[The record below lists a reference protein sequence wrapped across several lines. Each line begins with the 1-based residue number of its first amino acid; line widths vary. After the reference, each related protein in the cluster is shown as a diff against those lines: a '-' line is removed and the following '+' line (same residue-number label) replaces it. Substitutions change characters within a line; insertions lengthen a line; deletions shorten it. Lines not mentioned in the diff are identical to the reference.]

1 MAATASDTRIPVT
14 VLTGFLGAGKTTLLN
29 RILTENHGKRIAV
42 IENEFGEIGI
52 DNALVIGAD
61 EEIFE
66 MNNGCICCT
75 VRGDLIRILGQLLK
89 RRDRFDYIL
98 VETTGLA
105 DPGPVAQTFFSDEE
119 VKEHYRL
126 DGIVTLVDAK
136 HINLHLGDAPE
147 AKGQIAFADRIL
159 LNKTDLVTPAELD
172 RLEET
177 IHSINAV
184 AKIHRTT
191 QANLA
196 VDQVINLHAFDLD
209 HKLSLDGDFLEKEL
223 PFEWSGAYHLDAG
236 PYTLVLD
243 AGPDPVMGV
252 VLLQLDA
259 HEAGHCH
266 EHGEK
271 EECGHDHKHEH
282 GHDRG
287 HDHDHA
293 HKDEPGHAEAEGHK
307 HGPECD
313 HDHGHGHGHEGHD
326 HDHDHDCGHDH
337 GHGGLHGALHQ
348 AEDTATSIFSYP
360 ASSVKTG
367 GELKPGK
374 KLFKLVLGE
383 DGGRYQVTI
392 PEHGNYALFTQH
404 GLDEFSGR
412 LERDGKA
419 IEPAHEHEHG
429 GHVHEH
435 THDESVSSV
444 GIEEKRELDPKKLN
458 NWLSELLQSK
468 GADIFRMKGILNLK
482 GSPSRFVFQGVHMM
496 FEGKADRP
504 WKDADERKSQLVF
517 IGRKLD
523 REALNAGF
531 RRCLA

>member
-1 MAATASDTRIPVT
+1 MAATAPDTRIPVT

-119 VKEHYRL
+119 VKESYRL

-136 HINLHLGDAPE
+136 HISLHLDDAPE
-147 AKGQIAFADRIL
+147 AKEQIAFADRIL

-172 RLEET
+172 RLEEI
-177 IHSINAV
+177 IHGINAV
-184 AKIHRTT
+184 AKVHRTT

-236 PYTLVLD
+236 EHALVLD

-259 HEAGHCH
+259 HEAGHGH

-271 EECGHDHKHEH
+271 HECGHDHGHEH
-282 GHDRG
+282 
-287 HDHDHA
+287 
-293 HKDEPGHAEAEGHK
+293 GHAEAEGHQ
-307 HGPECD
+307 HGPECE
-313 HDHGHGHGHEGHD
+313 HEHEHGHEA
-326 HDHDHDCGHDH
+326 HDHDHDCDHD
-337 GHGGLHGALHQ
+337 HGGLHGALHT
-348 AEDTATSIFSYP
+348 AEDVATTVFSYP
-360 ASSVKTG
+360 ATSVKNG

-374 KLFKLVLGE
+374 KLFKLVVGE
-383 DGGRYQVTI
+383 DGGRYRVTI

-482 GSPSRFVFQGVHMM
+482 GSPNRFVFQGVHMM